1 MYPGITL
8 FHLTIPSYWVMA
20 LIGAILSFLFVHIRK
35 RKFHIPGDDVTHIFL
50 FCVVGGI
57 IGAKLLH
64 LLVALPNMLA
74 HLDVMNTQPDLW
86 TDYFLNGFVFYGGVI
101 GGFLFALWYCK
112 RYRIYFFGSLRFVYT
127 YFSPFFHIFGRIGCF
142 LAGCCYGIPSSWGFI
157 YPHETVTRLPLP
169 LIEAACNLMILMI
182 LLLFEKYCSPRGY
195 SFTFLRYSVWNNTF
209 CIGVF
214 RGDSARGV
222 WLLSTSQWISIA
234 VVLGSVIWMIWNTKR
249 LERLKQQ

>member
-1 MYPGITL
+1 MSWVSPVSYTHL
-8 FHLTIPSYWVMA
+8 FLEACDLFTP
-20 LIGAILSFLFVHIRK
+20 IL
-35 RKFHIPGDDVTHIFL
+35 
-50 FCVVGGI
+50 
-57 IGAKLLH
+57 
-64 LLVALPNMLA
+64 
-74 HLDVMNTQPDLW
+74 
-86 TDYFLNGFVFYGGVI
+86 
-101 GGFLFALWYCK
+101 
-112 RYRIYFFGSLRFVYT
+112 
-127 YFSPFFHIFGRIGCF
+127 PFFHIFGRIGCF

-169 LIEAACNLMILMI
+169 LIEAACNIMILMI

-195 SFTFLRYSVWNNTF
+195 HLPFYGILYGITRFVLEF
-209 CIGVF
+209 F